1 MEAWLG
7 EALLKV
13 NSGFSCPGVYSLDS
27 ISQTGNQA
35 PERPC
40 DFPECPWL
48 WALCHDGAGPPS
60 AVLAFQAPT
69 GQIPVIPP
77 TALSPPSRQC
87 SGALGLPKE
96 PLLLPSWRVRQ
107 SGSWEPSSLILR
119 LPGRVSRCFPV
130 GSPDSVP
137 GRDCVCPP
145 DLWTPSQ
152 CPSGLAS
159 PTFLLAS
166 GLGLW

>member
-1 MEAWLG
+1 MLTAGLAVLG
-7 EALLKV
+7 CT
-13 NSGFSCPGVYSLDS
+13 GW
-27 ISQTGNQA
+27 ISYHRQEIKPQKDPVTFLSAHGCG
-35 PERPC
+35 RC
-40 DFPECPWL
+40 TRR
-48 WALCHDGAGPPS
+48 AGPPS

-69 GQIPVIPP
+69 GQVQVIPP

-87 SGALGLPKE
+87 SGALGLPTE
-96 PLLLPSWRVRQ
+96 PLLLPSWRVQQ
-107 SGSWEPSSLILR
+107 SGSWESSSLILR
-119 LPGRVSRCFPV
+119 LPGGVSRCLPT

-137 GRDCVCPP
+137 GRGCVCHPG
-145 DLWTPSQ
+145 LWTPSQ